1 MESCCSSSTPPS
13 LEPDHSKPFRPSS
26 RILREHAISD
36 YLVERK
42 RPHKAIVAFSG
53 EHDYGGKRVTEA
65 SVNGFGS
72 NDIADKIQDDPY
84 RFLVC
89 ADKFQTGYDEPLLH
103 TMYVDKTL
111 SGIKAVQTLSR
122 LNRAHPKKRDVFVLD
137 FMNDV
142 KTIEEAFADYYRTTV
157 LSEETDPDKLHDLKA
172 ALDAHQ
178 VYDQAQINELVELFL
193 GSADRDRLDPIL
205 NACVAVYK
213 DLDEDEQVDFKGKA
227 KAFLRAYGF
236 LASILPCSDAEWE
249 KLSIF
254 LNFLVPK
261 LPAPKEIDLSKGIL
275 EAIDMDSYRV
285 EKKAAVKVQSLD
297 VDAEIEPVPT
307 SGGGHK
313 PEPELD
319 LLSNIVKAF
328 NDMFGNVPWT
338 DQDRVH
344 KLITEDIPARVAADT
359 AYQNAKTHSDKQNA
373 KIEHDKALARV
384 MTDILKD
391 DTELFKQFMD
401 NESFKRW
408 LTDTVFALTYEQTS
422 P

>member
-1 MESCCSSSTPPS
+1 M
-13 LEPDHSKPFRPSS
+13 
-26 RILREHAISD
+26 
-36 YLVERK
+36 
-42 RPHKAIVAFSG
+42 
-53 EHDYGGKRVTEA
+53 
-65 SVNGFGS
+65 
-72 NDIADKIQDDPY
+72 
-84 RFLVC
+84 
-89 ADKFQTGYDEPLLH
+89 
-103 TMYVDKTL
+103 
-111 SGIKAVQTLSR
+111 
-122 LNRAHPKKRDVFVLD
+122 
-137 FMNDV
+137 
-142 KTIEEAFADYYRTTV
+142 
-157 LSEETDPDKLHDLKA
+157 
-172 ALDAHQ
+172 
-178 VYDQAQINELVELFL
+178 
-193 GSADRDRLDPIL
+193 
-205 NACVAVYK
+205 AVYK

-236 LASILPCSDAEWE
+236 LASILPYSDAEWE